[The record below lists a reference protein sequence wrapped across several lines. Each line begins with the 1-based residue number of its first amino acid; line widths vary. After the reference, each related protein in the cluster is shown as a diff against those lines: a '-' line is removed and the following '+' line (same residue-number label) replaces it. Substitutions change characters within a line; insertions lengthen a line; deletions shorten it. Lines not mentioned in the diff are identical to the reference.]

1 MLQVCVM
8 RQHYFSLCPT
18 VSQFVNLF
26 TNSYLFGVCVL
37 LNSCFKP
44 VFEVWQNLIFLCN
57 VLTQVLPTEPATPET
72 WKSRF
77 FTNKVL
83 VQVTKV
89 NNEWLETDA
98 RCTLLEHR
106 SLEVTSYEL
115 RGLAPDTFYK
125 VEIRAHNY
133 IGFSV
138 PGQVVVKTAQG
149 MSGCASFANL

>member
-1 MLQVCVM
+1 M
-8 RQHYFSLCPT
+8 
-18 VSQFVNLF
+18 
-26 TNSYLFGVCVL
+26 
-37 LNSCFKP
+37 
-44 VFEVWQNLIFLCN
+44 
-57 VLTQVLPTEPATPET
+57 PTESHINRSSARLFINEV
-72 WKSRF
+72 F
-77 FTNKVL
+77 

-115 RGLAPDTFYK
+115 RGLTPDTFYK

-149 MSGCASFANL
+149 TSGCALFLLICFAAIQNNRLTCDSIECIV